1 MIDTDATKI
10 ENDHNFLCF
19 CSLMC
24 ILNGKKLN
32 LPNIFLL
39 VLKNEAYKSLLK
51 YMLTIDNDYDL
62 FKFFID
68 YDSKISKSK
77 YISKYLNSVQGV
89 KIKKNVYRYTKTNLQ
104 RVSKRNKRSKKP
116 TVQKKEGLR
125 DSERNIQ
132 IVPSKVIKTI
142 SKK

>member
-1 MIDTDATKI
+1 MDNDAAKL

-68 YDSKISKSK
+68 YDSKISKSN

-89 KIKKNVYRYTKTNLQ
+89 KIKKNVYRYTKTNIQ

-116 TVQKKEGLR
+116 SVQKKEGLR
-125 DSERNIQ
+125 DSERNSK
-132 IVPSKVIKTI
+132 IVPSKVRKTF

>member
-1 MIDTDATKI
+1 MIDNDAAKL

-24 ILNGKKLN
+24 NLNGKKLN

-89 KIKKNVYRYTKTNLQ
+89 KIKKNVYRYTKTNIQ

-116 TVQKKEGLR
+116 SVQKKEGLR
-125 DSERNIQ
+125 DFERNSQ
-132 IVPSKVIKTI
+132 IVPSKVRKTF

>member
-1 MIDTDATKI
+1 MIDTDAVKI

-39 VLKNEAYKSLLK
+39 VLKNEAYKGLLK
-51 YMLTIDNDYDL
+51 YMLTIDNDYEL

-116 TVQKKEGLR
+116 SVQKTKGLPNV
-125 DSERNIQ
+125 ERNSKAL
-132 IVPSKVIKTI
+132 PSKIRKTI

>member
-1 MIDTDATKI
+1 MIDTDAAKL

-24 ILNGKKLN
+24 VLNGKKLN

-51 YMLTIDNDYDL
+51 YMLTIDNDYNL

-116 TVQKKEGLR
+116 SVQKKEGLPN
-125 DSERNIQ
+125 SERDIKV
-132 IVPSKVIKTI
+132 VPAKVRKTF

>member
-1 MIDTDATKI
+1 MIDTDAAKI

-125 DSERNIQ
+125 DSERNSQ
-132 IVPSKVIKTI
+132 IVPSKVRKTI

>member
-1 MIDTDATKI
+1 MIDTNAVKV

-104 RVSKRNKRSKKP
+104 RVSKRNKRGKKP
-116 TVQKKEGLR
+116 AVQKEEGFSN
-125 DSERNIQ
+125 SERNSKT
-132 IVPSKVIKTI
+132 VPSKVRKTL

>member
-1 MIDTDATKI
+1 MMDNDAAKL

-89 KIKKNVYRYTKTNLQ
+89 KIKKNVYRYTKTNIQ

-116 TVQKKEGLR
+116 SVQKKEGLR
-125 DSERNIQ
+125 DSERNSK
-132 IVPSKVIKTI
+132 IVPSKVRKTF

>member
-116 TVQKKEGLR
+116 SVQKKEGLR
-125 DSERNIQ
+125 DSERNSK
-132 IVPSKVIKTI
+132 IVPSKVRKTF

>member
-1 MIDTDATKI
+1 MIDTDAAKI

-125 DSERNIQ
+125 NSERDSQ
-132 IVPSKVIKTI
+132 IVSSKVRKTI

>member
-1 MIDTDATKI
+1 MIDTNAVKV

-104 RVSKRNKRSKKP
+104 RVSKRNKRGKKP
-116 TVQKKEGLR
+116 SVQKEEGLPN
-125 DSERNIQ
+125 SERDCKV
-132 IVPSKVIKTI
+132 VPSKVRKTL

>member
-1 MIDTDATKI
+1 MIDTNAVKV

-104 RVSKRNKRSKKP
+104 RVSKRNKRGKKP
-116 TVQKKEGLR
+116 AVQKEEGFPN
-125 DSERNIQ
+125 SERNSKT
-132 IVPSKVIKTI
+132 VPSKVRKTL

>member
-1 MIDTDATKI
+1 MIDTDAAKL

-24 ILNGKKLN
+24 VLNGKKLN

-116 TVQKKEGLR
+116 SVQKTEGLR
-125 DSERNIQ
+125 DAERD
-132 IVPSKVIKTI
+132 SKTVSTKVRKAF

>member
-1 MIDTDATKI
+1 MDNDAAKL

-89 KIKKNVYRYTKTNLQ
+89 KIKKNVYRYTKTNIQ

-116 TVQKKEGLR
+116 SVQKKEGLR
-125 DSERNIQ
+125 DSERNSK
-132 IVPSKVIKTI
+132 IVPSKVRKTF

>member
-1 MIDTDATKI
+1 MDNDAAKL

-89 KIKKNVYRYTKTNLQ
+89 KIKKNVYRYTKTNIQ
-104 RVSKRNKRSKKP
+104 RVSKINKRSKKP
-116 TVQKKEGLR
+116 SVQKKEGLR
-125 DSERNIQ
+125 DSERNSK
-132 IVPSKVIKTI
+132 IVPSKVRKTF